1 MTHVDTK
8 NQGNHRR
15 RRNRQYII
23 AEILNVAKDGAPK
36 TQIMYGAN
44 LSFAQLGAYVSL
56 LVKSELLEAV
66 KKDEKIIYKTTSSGF
81 KYLESYEEIKR
92 LLREERKRTIRVCS
106 NSYKLF

>member
-8 NQGNHRR
+8 NQESPRR

-23 AEILNVAKDGAPK
+23 AEILKVAKDGVPK

-56 LVKSELLEAV
+56 LVKLKLLEAV
-66 KKDEKIIYKTTSSGF
+66 KRDEKTIYKTTSRGF
-81 KYLESYEEIKR
+81 EYLESYEEIRR
-92 LLREERKRTIRVCS
+92 LLREEGKRRIRVCS